1 MNKLQNLGTD
11 TNIFVSLNPF
21 KKPKKDKI
29 FKVINYEHP
38 CTLLKPSEN
47 KRRLMLFKANQNIW
61 FCGAYLGYGFHEDGI
76 SSSMNIARRIYKLEK
91 EKFIEL

>member
-1 MNKLQNLGTD
+1 MPKNTKVWSSWNYLQDSEKVNELTVTYWMNKLQNLGTD

-38 CTLLKPSEN
+38 LYT
-47 KRRLMLFKANQNIW
+47 F
-61 FCGAYLGYGFHEDGI
+61 
-76 SSSMNIARRIYKLEK
+76 
-91 EKFIEL
+91 